1 MKKVNSLLLFVT
13 MFLVAQTINAQVDF
27 NAVRANPKTFMFSDG
42 QSTVQNAIYAE
53 LQEYTT
59 CCGNDAIY
67 VEVKF
72 DEAGNYVSAKTLTGR
87 NDCYKN
93 SIIDIVKKIKWDVS
107 AANGSRT
114 IYFELKPVIPC
125 TGSPAENTYKPVE

>member
-13 MFLVAQTINAQVDF
+13 MFLVAQTINAQIDF
-27 NAVRANPKTFMFSDG
+27 NAERANPKTLIFDG
-42 QSTVQNAIYAE
+42 GKSTVQNAIYAE

-72 DEAGNYVSAKTLTGR
+72 DEAGNYVSAKTLTGS
-87 NDCYKN
+87 NDCYKK

-107 AANGSRT
+107 AASGSRT

-125 TGSPAENTYKPVE
+125 TGSPAENAYKPVE